1 MNAFGRSLAILT
13 LLLGSAPAVFA
24 DTAQEVFLCKLN
36 EGKTMADLN
45 KVIADFKQ
53 MIVKISGGDRYQ
65 AWLLTPTAAD
75 DLSTIVWVG
84 EMPDATSLA
93 ALQDGY
99 RTSEAGQKQDK
110 KFQSVITCKS
120 RSTWNSER
128 LK

>member
-1 MNAFGRSLAILT
+1 MKALGQSLALAT
-13 LLLGSAPAVFA
+13 LLLGSASAVLA
-24 DTAQEVFLCKLN
+24 DTAQEVFICKLN
-36 EGKTMADLN
+36 DGKTMADLN

-53 MIVKISGGDRYQ
+53 MIVKFSGGDKYQ

-84 EMPDATSLA
+84 EMPDGAGLA
-93 ALQDGY
+93 ALQDEY

-110 KFQSVITCKS
+110 KFRGVITCKS
-120 RSTWNSER
+120 RSIWNSER